1 MSNINIV
8 DSVPDYINKFIVNN
22 EEGIKKIYNEE
33 KSQRGDGF
41 IYIQIN
47 VKENQLNLIFLT
59 YEQKGNIGVNDETL
73 KKLLIDEKI
82 LNIIDDNE
90 YKTRFII
97 YI

>member
-1 MSNINIV
+1 MSNINNV
-8 DSVPDYINKFIVNN
+8 DSVPDYINNFIVSN

-41 IYIQIN
+41 IYINIS
-47 VKENQLNLIFLT
+47 VKENKLDLIYLT
-59 YEQKGNIGVNDETL
+59 NEQKNNVSIDDETL
-73 KKLLIDEKI
+73 NKLLVDDKI
-82 LNIIDDNE
+82 LIMIDDNE

>member
-1 MSNINIV
+1 MSNINNV
-8 DSVPDYINKFIVNN
+8 DTVPDYINKFIVNN

-41 IYIQIN
+41 IYININ
-47 VKENQLNLIFLT
+47 VKENKLDLIYLT
-59 YEQKGNIGVNDETL
+59 NGQKNNVGTDDETL
-73 KKLLIDEKI
+73 NKLLVNDKI
-82 LNIIDDNE
+82 LIMIDDNE